1 MMFLQQPHETRLR
14 CGENLFCVMDRALE
28 PDPVPVLVVGASL
41 GCANSTSSGL
51 WGCLLICG
59 LIDSGSQRN
68 DNMYF
73 KTFQKDPLLEADF
86 LKTIPGHSL
95 PRRLPNSCQD

>member
-1 MMFLQQPHETRLR
+1 MWGKF
-14 CGENLFCVMDRALE
+14 FCVMDRALE

-59 LIDSGSQRN
+59 LIESGSKRN

-73 KTFQKDPLLEADF
+73 KTFQIVDIAIFSACISEVRNHLHGEVDNGQGLL
-86 LKTIPGHSL
+86 LS
-95 PRRLPNSCQD
+95 